1 MKNSLE
7 TLQACS
13 NIGTYYLVAG
23 SMSRK
28 KDEDE
33 DESQEN
39 LMVLRLPEKYAQIVR
54 QAVNKG
60 NLRERLQIDIKD
72 DCRNA
77 LLKVCNESANQK

>member
-1 MKNSLE
+1 
-7 TLQACS
+7 
-13 NIGTYYLVAG
+13 
-23 SMSRK
+23 MSRK
-28 KDEDE
+28 KDDDD

-39 LMVLRLPEKYAQIVR
+39 LMVLRLPGKYAEIVR

-77 LLKVCNESANQK
+77 LLKVCMMSFF